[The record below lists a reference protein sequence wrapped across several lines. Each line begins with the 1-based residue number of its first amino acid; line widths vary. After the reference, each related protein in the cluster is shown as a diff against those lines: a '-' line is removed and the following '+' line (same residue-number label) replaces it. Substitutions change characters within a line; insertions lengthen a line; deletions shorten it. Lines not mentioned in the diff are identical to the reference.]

1 MYKKKIFV
9 TGHKGLVGSSI
20 VRILNKNNK
29 YRILTREREK
39 LDLLNQN
46 EVKKFFRNNKPD
58 IVIHAAGKVGG
69 ILHNSTYPAEFI
81 FQNSQMALNIINCS
95 YSYKIK
101 KLINLGSACIYP
113 KFAKQPIKESYLLDG
128 KLESSNEAYAI
139 AKILSLKMTEYYKK
153 QYKSNFISLQ
163 PTNLYGTNDNFNIK
177 SGHVIPALINK
188 FHEAKIKN
196 SKSVEVWG
204 SGKAKR
210 EFLFVDDLANAI
222 FHILKLH
229 DKKLLNISKGFPIF
243 NVGSGE
249 EISIKDLSNKIKK
262 ICKFDGKIFFDKNFP
277 DGTYRKN
284 LDSTKIKKTGWKPII
299 KLNQGLNKVLKN
311 YKYKNK

>member
-210 EFLFVDDLANAI
+210 EFLFVDDLARSIEFLIN
-222 FHILKLH
+222 
-229 DKKLLNISKGFPIF
+229 KKIKHNII

-249 EISIKDLSNKIKK
+249 EITIKNLSKLIASIVGFK
-262 ICKFDGKIFFDKNFP
+262 GKINFNKKYP
-277 DGTYRKN
+277 DGTPRKIVDTTI
-284 LDSTKIKKTGWKPII
+284 LKKMGWKYQT
-299 KLNQGLNKVLKN
+299 KLKEGISKV
-311 YKYKNK
+311 YQSYKN

>member
-46 EVKKFFRNNKPD
+46 EVKKFFRDNKPD

-210 EFLFVDDLANAI
+210 EFLFVDDLARSIEFLIN
-222 FHILKLH
+222 
-229 DKKLLNISKGFPIF
+229 KKIKHNII

-249 EISIKDLSNKIKK
+249 EITIKNLSKLIASIVGFK
-262 ICKFDGKIFFDKNFP
+262 GKINFNKKYP
-277 DGTYRKN
+277 DGTPRKIVDTTI
-284 LDSTKIKKTGWKPII
+284 LKKMGWKYQT
-299 KLNQGLNKVLKN
+299 KLKEGISKV
-311 YKYKNK
+311 YQSYKN

>member
-1 MYKKKIFV
+1 MYKTKIFV

-46 EVKKFFRNNKPD
+46 EVKKFFRDNKPD

-210 EFLFVDDLANAI
+210 EFLFVDDLARSIEFLIN
-222 FHILKLH
+222 
-229 DKKLLNISKGFPIF
+229 KKIKHNII

-249 EISIKDLSNKIKK
+249 EITIKNLSKLIASIVGFK
-262 ICKFDGKIFFDKNFP
+262 GKINFNKKYP
-277 DGTYRKN
+277 DGTPRKIVDTTI
-284 LDSTKIKKTGWKPII
+284 LKKMGWKYQT
-299 KLNQGLNKVLKN
+299 KLKEGISKV
-311 YKYKNK
+311 YQSYKN

>member
-1 MYKKKIFV
+1 
-9 TGHKGLVGSSI
+9 VGSSI

-29 YRILTREREK
+29 YRILTRERDK

-210 EFLFVDDLANAI
+210 EFLFVDDLARSIEFLIN
-222 FHILKLH
+222 
-229 DKKLLNISKGFPIF
+229 KKIKHNII

-249 EISIKDLSNKIKK
+249 EITIKNLSKLIASIVGFK
-262 ICKFDGKIFFDKNFP
+262 GKINFNKKYP
-277 DGTYRKN
+277 DGTPRKIVDTTI
-284 LDSTKIKKTGWKPII
+284 LKKMGWKYQT
-299 KLNQGLNKVLKN
+299 KLKEGISKV
-311 YKYKNK
+311 YQSYKN

>member
-1 MYKKKIFV
+1 M
-9 TGHKGLVGSSI
+9 GSSI

-210 EFLFVDDLANAI
+210 EFLFVDDLARSIEFLIN
-222 FHILKLH
+222 
-229 DKKLLNISKGFPIF
+229 KKIKHNII

-249 EISIKDLSNKIKK
+249 EITIKNLSKLIASIVGFK
-262 ICKFDGKIFFDKNFP
+262 GKINFNKKYP
-277 DGTYRKN
+277 DGTPRKIVDTTI
-284 LDSTKIKKTGWKPII
+284 LKKMGWKYQT
-299 KLNQGLNKVLKN
+299 KLKEGISKV
-311 YKYKNK
+311 YQSYKN

>member
-1 MYKKKIFV
+1 MYKTKIFV

-210 EFLFVDDLANAI
+210 EFLFVDDLARSIEFLIN
-222 FHILKLH
+222 
-229 DKKLLNISKGFPIF
+229 KKIKHNII

-249 EISIKDLSNKIKK
+249 EITIKNLSKLIASIVGFK
-262 ICKFDGKIFFDKNFP
+262 GKINFNKKYP
-277 DGTYRKN
+277 DGTPRKIVDTTI
-284 LDSTKIKKTGWKPII
+284 LKKMGWKYQT
-299 KLNQGLNKVLKN
+299 KLKEGISKV
-311 YKYKNK
+311 YQSYKN

>member
-29 YRILTREREK
+29 YRILTRERDK

-210 EFLFVDDLANAI
+210 EFLFVDDLARSIEFLIN
-222 FHILKLH
+222 
-229 DKKLLNISKGFPIF
+229 KKIKHNII

-249 EISIKDLSNKIKK
+249 EITIKNLSKLIASIVGFK
-262 ICKFDGKIFFDKNFP
+262 GKINFNKKYP
-277 DGTYRKN
+277 DGTPRKIVDTTI
-284 LDSTKIKKTGWKPII
+284 LKKMGWKYQT
-299 KLNQGLNKVLKN
+299 KLKEGISKV
-311 YKYKNK
+311 YQSYKN

>member
-46 EVKKFFRNNKPD
+46 EVRKFFRNNKPD

-210 EFLFVDDLANAI
+210 EFLFVDDLARSIEFLIN
-222 FHILKLH
+222 
-229 DKKLLNISKGFPIF
+229 KKIKHNII

-249 EISIKDLSNKIKK
+249 EITIKNLSKLIASIVGFK
-262 ICKFDGKIFFDKNFP
+262 GKINFNKKYP
-277 DGTYRKN
+277 DGTPRKIVDTTI
-284 LDSTKIKKTGWKPII
+284 LKKMGWKYQT
-299 KLNQGLNKVLKN
+299 KLKEGISKV
-311 YKYKNK
+311 YQSYKN